1 MRIRTAVLVITGSKP
16 EIVFGTIQPM
26 MPITL
31 ACGRIAS
38 KSEEKKELD
47 YIAEVSQNL
56 IRDARARAMR
66 AGMGIV
72 S

>member
-16 EIVFGTIQPM
+16 EIIFGTIQPT

-38 KSEEKKELD
+38 KAEEKKELD
-47 YIAEVSQNL
+47 YIADVSQGL
-56 IRDARARAMR
+56 IRDARARASR
-66 AGMGIV
+66 AMMKV
-72 S
+72 VA